1 MSITN
6 TCSEMLVNSCIEF
19 ERVWLQCL
27 FNVTITRFMSI
38 LYTH

>member
-1 MSITN
+1 MSIN

-19 ERVWLQCL
+19 ERVCLHCL
-27 FNVTITRFMSI
+27 FNVIITRFMSI